1 MIIPPFG
8 RDHRRN
14 LTPHQKFERQL
25 ILMTTAPASLRKLAG
40 TVMQAVRQLLE
51 P

>member
-1 MIIPPFG
+1 MTTPLVG
-8 RDHRRN
+8 RYAAETRRHTN
-14 LTPHQKFERQL
+14 IERQL
-25 ILMTTAPASLRKLAG
+25 ILMTTAPASLRKPAG